1 MTELNLAAGQLRSVI
16 HRVEMLADEKA
27 KLTADIAEVYA
38 EAKGNGYDVK
48 ALKAVIRK
56 RKMDAQ
62 ERAELESLEALYFAA
77 LETATE

>member
-1 MTELNLAAGQLRSVI
+1 MTELNQTAGQLRSYVE
-16 HRVEMLADEKA
+16 RVERLADEKA
-27 KLTADIAEVYA
+27 QLTADIAEVYA

-48 ALKAVIRK
+48 ALKAVVRK

>member
-1 MTELNLAAGQLRSVI
+1 MTELNQTAGQLRSYVD
-16 HRVEMLADEKA
+16 RVERLADEKA
-27 KLTADIAEVYA
+27 QLTADIAEVYA

-48 ALKAVIRK
+48 ALKAVVRK

>member
-1 MTELNLAAGQLRSVI
+1 MTELNQTASQLRSVI

-27 KLTADIAEVYA
+27 QLTADIAEVYA

-48 ALKAVIRK
+48 ALKAVVRK